1 MTQKA
6 EFQIQAN
13 EMNNRPA
20 FPSCRR
26 SVIYFT
32 RAQWHVCF
40 FLDVVPTPAVLTEAF
55 SFHPAGMLIIA

>member
-6 EFQIQAN
+6 DFQIQAN

-26 SVIYFT
+26 SVMC
-32 RAQWHVCF
+32 AVACL
-40 FLDVVPTPAVLTEAF
+40 FLSLCRTDANRVLTEAF
-55 SFHPAGMLIIA
+55 SFHPAGMFIA